1 MLVAGAMELE
11 KQGLLNLKIIESVE
25 NKLDSAIGVTKVVIN
40 GSVCYFDY
48 ADGYSDCIEL
58 KKSLLK
64 EADFYFRRSYS
75 DKYNSMLFSEFQNKI
90 YPLGM
95 NYYVYAQNQK
105 ILFDNRPLWKRK
117 LRKLLRYK
125 EDNDFTIDIFEKK
138 ADYKK
143 TNPTVLFYT
152 RLWGE
157 ESEDNKI
164 DEMRINII
172 RALKEKYGQLFRGG
186 VYQNNI
192 SEKICP
198 DLIVSKKETDRYTY
212 IHNMKNSDIC
222 IGTMG
227 LDESIGWKTA
237 EYIAASRAIVHEKF
251 HFFVPGGFCK
261 EKNYLE
267 FSSVEECLDN
277 VQLLM
282 DSPDLLYNMKKANQ
296 KYYETWLRPDKQ
308 LWNALQIIIN
318 N

>member
-1 MLVAGAMELE
+1 MINMILEQTSKQPHTGMLVAGAMELE

-125 EDNDFTIDIFEKK
+125 
-138 ADYKK
+138 
-143 TNPTVLFYT
+143 
-152 RLWGE
+152 
-157 ESEDNKI
+157 EDNKI